1 MTKDTDKQ
9 FQFHPLS
16 DIGKLSGSD
25 IWLGFRDPSS
35 LPTNPGWPLRNL
47 LALMAYHY
55 RDLLPGMSVLCWRDG
70 TRDGQR
76 SVGRS
81 LLFTIKS
88 AVFDADGPPRCVGWE
103 KNERG
108 KMGPRVV
115 NLSAMMDPKRLA
127 ESAVDLNLKL
137 MKWRLLPEINLGV
150 CHSAKCLLFGAGTLG
165 CNVARGLMV
174 FHMHNRLEFAIPDA
188 KIYSGLGNPTDHAHR
203 QWTRLLFEPR
213 SAISLPISAL
223 PKRRDAEG

>member
-1 MTKDTDKQ
+1 MN
-9 FQFHPLS
+9 
-16 DIGKLSGSD
+16 GGD

-35 LPTNPGWPLRNL
+35 LATNPGWPLRNL
-47 LALMAYHY
+47 LALIAYHHK
-55 RDLLPGMSVLCWRDG
+55 DLLPGLSVLCWRDG
-70 TRDGQR
+70 TRDGR
-76 SVGRS
+76 RFVSKS

-88 AVFDADGPPRCVGWE
+88 AAFDTDQPKCVGWE

-115 NLSAMMDPKRLA
+115 NLSAMMDAKKLA

-137 MKWRLLPEINLGV
+137 MKWRLLPEIDLDA

-174 FHMHNRLEFAIPDA
+174 IP
-188 KIYSGLGNPTDHAHR
+188 
-203 QWTRLLFEPR
+203 
-213 SAISLPISAL
+213 ISL
-223 PKRRDAEG
+223 